1 MEWLR
6 VKGWGFEDR
15 WRLKI
20 VELGVLRDLKKGIE
34 VKLRILMGLEK
45 WVGLGLGF
53 RFIDFF
59 RFHFCILYL

>member
-34 VKLRILMGLEK
+34 VKLRILMGLEN
-45 WVGLGLGF
+45 WVELGLGF
-53 RFIDFF
+53 
-59 RFHFCILYL
+59 